1 MRLVRPLDRYVFGEF
16 ARVFSVTALGFPL
29 MLIVIDLTDKLSQYA
44 ARQVPMGDI
53 ALAYVFGLVDSMF
66 QVLPAAVLFATVFC
80 IGNLTRHSEITAAK
94 ASGISFYRLCA
105 PIVVGA
111 VLAGGLSA
119 VLGEVAPVAN
129 ARRFELLRSRLREDR
144 TQRTNFAFAAE
155 HGRVY
160 KIMTLQAVDGW
171 GELLEIER
179 RGRGPDYPT
188 YVLSAERADWSAA
201 SGWLLKRGRLHL
213 LPGPG
218 ANLTI
223 QFDSARDRQLSE
235 KPVELLARGR
245 EPEEMRY
252 EELGRFIRAV
262 ERSGGDANK
271 ERVKQALRISIPVTC
286 VIIALFVAPLATS
299 NQRGGA
305 AYGIGLALG
314 TTIIFLLMIQL
325 TQAMGGKD
333 LLPPLVAAW
342 VPNVLFGL
350 AGAVLLARVRT

>member
-1 MRLVRPLDRYVFGEF
+1 MRLVRPLDRYVFAEWSRIF
-16 ARVFSVTALGFPL
+16 AVTALGFPL
-29 MLIVIDLTDKLSQYA
+29 MLIVIDLTDKLDGYIG
-44 ARQVPMGDI
+44 RQIPRGDI
-53 ALAYVFGLVDSMF
+53 ALAYVYGLVDSMF
-66 QVLPAAVLFATVFC
+66 QVLPAAVLFATVFA
-80 IGNLTRHSEITAAK
+80 IGGLTRHSEITAAK
-94 ASGISFYRLCA
+94 ASGISFYRLAA

-111 VLAGGLSA
+111 LLAGGLSLG
-119 VLGEVAPVAN
+119 LGELAPVTN
-129 ARRFELLRSRLREDR
+129 ARRFELLRDRVREGR
-144 TQRTNFAFAAE
+144 TQRTNFAFAAD

-160 KIMTLQAVDGW
+160 KVMTLQAVEGW
-171 GELLEIER
+171 GELWEIER
-179 RGRGPDYPT
+179 RGQGADYPT
-188 YVLSAERADWSAA
+188 YVLAADRADWNDLT
-201 SGWLLKRGRLHL
+201 GWLLKRGRLHL
-213 LPGPG
+213 LPTAG
-218 ANLTI
+218 ANVTF
-223 QFDSARDRQLSE
+223 QFDSARDRKLAE
-235 KPVELLARGR
+235 RPVDLLARGR

-252 EELGRFIRAV
+252 AELGRFIRAL

-305 AYGIGLALG
+305 AFGVGLALG

-342 VPNVLFGL
+342 VPNALFGV

>member
-1 MRLVRPLDRYVFGEF
+1 MRLVRPLDRYVFTEWVRIF
-16 ARVFSVTALGFPL
+16 VVTALGFPL
-29 MLIVIDLTDKLSQYA
+29 MLIVIDLTDKLDGYIG
-44 ARQVPMGDI
+44 RQIPKADI
-53 ALAYVFGLVDSMF
+53 ALAYVYGLVDSMF
-66 QVLPAAVLFATVFC
+66 QVLPAAVLFATVFA
-80 IGNLTRHSEITAAK
+80 IGSFTRHSEITAAK
-94 ASGISFYRLCA
+94 ASGISFYRLIA

-111 VLAGGLSA
+111 LFAGGLSLA
-119 VLGEVAPVAN
+119 LGELAPVTN
-129 ARRFELLRSRLREDR
+129 ARRFELLRDRVREGR

-160 KIMTLQAVDGW
+160 KVMTLQAVEGW
-171 GELLEIER
+171 GELWEIER
-179 RGRGPDYPT
+179 RGQGADYPT
-188 YVLSAERADWSAA
+188 YVLAADRADWNDRT
-201 SGWLLKRGRLHL
+201 GWLLKRGRLHL
-213 LPGPG
+213 LPGAG

-223 QFDSARDRQLSE
+223 QFDSARDRKLAE
-235 KPVELLARGR
+235 RPVDLLARGR

-252 EELGRFIRAV
+252 DELGRFIRAV

-305 AYGIGLALG
+305 AFGVGLALG

-342 VPNVLFGL
+342 VPNALFGV